1 MQVLIIGG
9 SRFSG
14 KQLLF
19 KLHAAGHTIT
29 VINRG
34 NQPLIY
40 PSGVIH
46 HQLDRNDEDALQ
58 RILID
63 NVFDWVFDFIAWK
76 GTESQQIIGMLKGRI
91 KKFIHVSTVDVYDL
105 NHIERYITHP
115 IYETDPV
122 GPINGTEPPYP
133 LGKRIC
139 ERDLIDAYQD
149 FGFPVVILRPTYV
162 YGPDNYSFKEAYF
175 IHRILSHLPLYILS
189 PESLYLDMIHAEDM
203 ADLCL
208 LAAQSPSSTGQIY
221 NATGGEFVTS
231 LQLARL
237 ISKWSNLPF
246 KYAFFTPDDLKSLN
260 WPVER
265 RLWPYEYPI
274 SMTFSNIKAVTE
286 LGFKP
291 HHRLVE
297 GLQHTFDWF
306 LQLSTETKQKLWGRS
321 YYSPE
326 WEDKLASYF
335 MDRIV
340 IEKNTASSVTNGPA
354 L

>member
-14 KQLLF
+14 KQLLL
-19 KLHAAGHTIT
+19 KLHAAGHAIT

-34 NQPLIY
+34 NQPFIY

-46 HQLDRNDEDALQ
+46 HKLDRNHVDALQ
-58 RILID
+58 QVLID
-63 NVFDWVFDFIAWK
+63 KEFDWVFDFIAWK
-76 GTESQQIIGMLKGRI
+76 GTESKQLLGMLKGRI

-115 IYETDPV
+115 IYENDPV
-122 GPINGTEPPYP
+122 GPINNTEPSYP
-133 LGKRIC
+133 LGKRMC
-139 ERDLIDAYQD
+139 ERDLLKAYHE
-149 FGFPVVILRPTYV
+149 FGFPVVILRPTYI

-175 IHRILSHLPLYILS
+175 FHRILSQLPLYLLS

-208 LAAQSPSSTGQIY
+208 LAAQSSSSSGQIY
-221 NATGGEFVTS
+221 NATTGEFITS

-237 ISKWSNLPF
+237 VSRWCKIPF
-246 KYAFFTPDDLKSLN
+246 KYTFFTSNDVLSLN
-260 WPVER
+260 WPGER

-274 SMTFSNIKAVTE
+274 SMTFSNIKAITE

-291 HHRLVE
+291 RYRLID
-297 GLQHTFDWF
+297 GLRQTFDWF
-306 LQLSTETKQKLWGRS
+306 LSLSTEAKQRLWGRY

-326 WEDKLASYF
+326 WEEKLALYF
-335 MDRIV
+335 MDRMV
-340 IEKNTASSVTNGPA
+340 TEKNAGTSFMNCST
-354 L
+354 